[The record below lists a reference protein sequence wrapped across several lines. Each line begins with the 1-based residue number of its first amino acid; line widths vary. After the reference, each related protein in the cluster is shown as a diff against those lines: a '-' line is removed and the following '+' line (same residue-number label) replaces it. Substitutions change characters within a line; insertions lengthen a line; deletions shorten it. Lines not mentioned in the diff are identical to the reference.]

1 MIICFI
7 NHQRQIQWLH
17 TELARLLQTVYQQG
31 QQMMGMRDKL
41 TAAASLVDAQTWTL
55 NAVTQLV
62 RSTENPDLN
71 SRFSEI
77 MSSRSIYDPL
87 SAELMREG

>member
-7 NHQRQIQWLH
+7 NHQRQ
-17 TELARLLQTVYQQG
+17 LARLLQTVDQQG
-31 QQMMGMRDKL
+31 QQMMWMRDKL

-62 RSTENPDLN
+62 RLTENPGLDA
-71 SRFSEI
+71 RFGEI
-77 MSSRSIYDPL
+77 MSNSSIYEPL
-87 SAELMREG
+87 SAELMSEG